1 MQLNNLHILTFTGF
15 GQQNLSSPLM
25 NNNGMNI
32 GLHQSNIADQPQ
44 LSTIQQLQLFHQDQL
59 QVDRDFQE
67 KTNQYIQKLKMNY
80 KKIFGCNPDMYSQ
93 MQGIQFDFIE
103 KKLFLIIYLRLF

>member
-1 MQLNNLHILTFTGF
+1 MRLNNLYISTYIDF

-25 NNNGMNI
+25 NNNGMNT
-32 GLHQSNIADQPQ
+32 GLHQTNIADQPQ

-59 QVDRDFQE
+59 QIDRDFQE

-80 KKIFGCNPDMYSQ
+80 IKMFGCNPDKYSQ
-93 MQGIQFDFIE
+93 IQGI
-103 KKLFLIIYLRLF
+103 